1 MDHKIKVITAPLNFV
16 MCVQE
21 RSSQRKIKRMLILKY
36 FKKMIIIPLNWFG
49 SENVWAYCLKNP
61 TKIILHSFLQRSVT
75 FDNTINRQ
83 KECNEWNGTFDAKKK
98 LE

>member
-36 FKKMIIIPLNWFG
+36 FKKMIMFPLNSFG
-49 SENVWAYCLKNP
+49 SENVWAYC
-61 TKIILHSFLQRSVT
+61 
-75 FDNTINRQ
+75 
-83 KECNEWNGTFDAKKK
+83 
-98 LE
+98 